1 VADDDFGKFIEPP
14 EDYDP
19 FGVSKPIPRVEIDG
33 PVAPLLDPRN
43 VALDEPSTPLAKVPY
58 WDRPKQPRDWYWF
71 LGRLG
76 SGLIILGL
84 LMFLF
89 VGYQLWGTG
98 IEEAQSQNRLEDSF
112 AELVARVDE
121 SPRPEVTEPV
131 DTTDSTTVPPTVTE
145 PEPVETRAPV
155 PIVEGDPVA
164 IIELPTIG
172 VKKFVVAGVQ
182 TADLKKGPGH
192 YPDTPFPGELG
203 NAAIAGHRT
212 TYGAPFGDID
222 QLQPGDEIRV
232 VTVLGE
238 AVYRVAGTVIVSPE
252 QIEVIGDYG
261 DNRLTLSAC
270 HPKFSAAQRI
280 IVWGLL
286 EGPPT
291 PTVAR
296 PEDRLTVDLSV
307 APTTTVTAAPAATTA
322 LVTPTADTTPAPTMT
337 APPTDT
343 ATGDGA
349 TPDADANRLAGDG
362 DAWPGA
368 VGWGLAT
375 AAAAAAAWGAALA
388 LDRSRGD
395 RKRGRRLLVYA
406 AASPAVLMCLFLC
419 FTYVDRLLPAY

>member
-1 VADDDFGKFIEPP
+1 VGQRGAA
-14 EDYDP
+14 
-19 FGVSKPIPRVEIDG
+19 RVLGAVGRALVGAGI
-33 PVAPLLDPRN
+33 VVLLF
-43 VALDEPSTPLAKVPY
+43 A
-58 WDRPKQPRDWYWF
+58 
-71 LGRLG
+71 
-76 SGLIILGL
+76 
-84 LMFLF
+84 
-89 VGYQLWGTG
+89 GYQLWGTG
-98 IEEAQSQNRLEDSF
+98 LSEAQSQDRLAADF
-112 AELVARVDE
+112 AGRMAQVAASAAATPTTTADAA
-121 SPRPEVTEPV
+121 STPP
-131 DTTDSTTVPPTVTE
+131 TTDVPVTASTLPPELIDLLYPSPGE
-145 PEPVETRAPV
+145 PLARIVIPRIKLDKVV
-155 PIVEGDPVA
+155 VEGTDD
-164 IIELPTIG
+164 
-172 VKKFVVAGVQ
+172 
-182 TADLKKGPGH
+182 ADLRKGPGH
-192 YPDTPFPGELG
+192 FAETPMPGQAG